1 MCVFLSALFCD
12 GCSVINTG
20 YDDLLHYSYRRV
32 PDWYDL
38 ELSAKFK
45 DGYSLWYYLSLA
57 KIVCCGLSWMLVS
70 FELRPSTYAFL
81 SKEVRAVASEARA
94 LAGSDD
100 EEDEDG
106 E

>member
-70 FELRPSTYAFL
+70 FALRL
-81 SKEVRAVASEARA
+81 DWSKT
-94 LAGSDD
+94 LAAMVVDAPTNQRSY
-100 EEDEDG
+100 
-106 E
+106 